1 MYLRA
6 SVRETRQLC
15 EGIREYVLE
24 LPSELRSK
32 PGQYVMVWVPRVGEI
47 PISVAGEEGG
57 ELRLVIARKGKVTG
71 FIHDH
76 ITEGS
81 RLFIRGPLGRGFD
94 LRGGEALLVAGGYG
108 AAPLLY
114 LASTLA
120 KMGARVVA
128 ALGFRSRSRSILIR
142 EFEEV
147 ADELIIA
154 TEDGSLGYRGL
165 VTDVALKVI
174 GEARCDIVYT
184 CGKEQMMAKVV
195 REAVRAGIEVQAS
208 LERLIKC
215 GIGVCGS
222 CALEP
227 LGLRVC
233 VDGPVFDGR
242 TLMQLEDFGR
252 WWRDAAG
259 RRVPIPT

>member
-6 SVRETRQLC
+6 RVREVRQLC
-15 EGIREYVLE
+15 EGVREYVLE
-24 LPSELRSK
+24 LPSELRSS

-47 PISVAGEEGG
+47 PISVAGEEGR
-57 ELRLVIARKGKVTG
+57 ELRLVIARKGRVTSY
-71 FIHDH
+71 IHEH
-76 ITEGS
+76 VTEGS
-81 RLFIRGPLGRGFD
+81 QLFIRGPLGKGFTLRRGA
-94 LRGGEALLVAGGYG
+94 ALLVAGGYG
-108 AAPLLY
+108 AAPLLH
-114 LASTLA
+114 LASALA
-120 KMGARVVA
+120 KVGAHVVV
-128 ALGFRSRSRSILIR
+128 ALGFRDKERSMLVR

-147 ADELIIA
+147 ADEVVVA

-165 VTDVALKVI
+165 VTDLAFRIMAESRYDVI
-174 GEARCDIVYT
+174 YT

-195 REAVRAGIEVQAS
+195 RRALEAGVEVQAS

-242 TLMQLEDFGR
+242 VLVQLEDFGR

-259 RRVPIPT
+259 RRVPIPP